1 MPPLKDLTGKT
12 FDRLTVLH
20 RDTSR
25 SGVYWICKCDCKREV
40 SVKAYNLTSGN
51 TKSCGC
57 LNNELIHKK
66 QRNST
71 DLTGRR
77 YGDLEVLEYVDSDR
91 NGTRWRCKCHRC
103 GHITVVNAAW
113 LKDYKSC
120 GCAATDAGQ
129 KNVQTYKQ
137 AVAQTGTNPER
148 WRNDTPNANNKTTG
162 IKGVCYLERTGTYVA
177 YIMFQGER
185 KTLKRSKDINECI
198 TARKEAEEHIGD
210 FVKWYESTYK
220 NNKSSLE

>member
-12 FDRLTVLH
+12 FNRLTVIR

-25 SGVYWICKCDCKREV
+25 DGVYWICRCDCGREV
-40 SVKAYNLTSGN
+40 SVRAYNLTSGS

-66 QRNST
+66 QRNSI
-71 DLTGRR
+71 DLIGHR

-91 NGTRWRCKCHRC
+91 SGTRWRCKCHRC
-103 GHITVVNAAW
+103 GRTTTVTAAW

-120 GCAATDAGQ
+120 GCAATDAGR
-129 KNVQTYKQ
+129 KNVQTYKE

-148 WRNDTPNANNKTTG
+148 WLSDKPNANNKTG

-177 YIMFQGER
+177 YITFQGER
-185 KTLKRSKDINECI
+185 KTLKRSKDINVCI
-198 TARKEAEEHIGD
+198 AARREAEKHLDNFI
-210 FVKWYESTYK
+210 KWYVTYK
-220 NNKSSLE
+220 KADKE